1 MGSEQSS
8 QSNSSES
15 GSKNPKLKRGK
26 SVPESSWP
34 RNSQDGQHSR
44 AASTNTS
51 PGHSVC
57 SDVDLPYISYT
68 VNRPIGG
75 NQPLAI
81 HSSMIGSKMCAYR
94 HRNYFLDSP
103 KKPSIMSRGRSM
115 QVEPQ
120 RSAKKT
126 PKSTPKHNIVVVRA
140 AVQENPD
147 MDEDLFRLKVNFF
160 LYRL

>member
-8 QSNSSES
+8 QSNTSQS

-34 RNSQDGQHSR
+34 RNSSQDGQHSR
-44 AASTNTS
+44 AASANTS

-57 SDVDLPYISYT
+57 SENDLPYVSYT
-68 VNRPIGG
+68 INRPIGG
-75 NQPLAI
+75 IFEYNFIVTKCILIQ
-81 HSSMIGSKMCAYR
+81 C
-94 HRNYFLDSP
+94 LDSP
-103 KKPSIMSRGRSM
+103 KKSSLMTRGRSM
-115 QVEPQ
+115 QVESK

-126 PKSTPKHNIVVVRA
+126 PKSTPKHNIVVVRS

-147 MDEDLFRLKVNFF
+147 MDQDLFRLKVKLNISNVV
-160 LYRL
+160 